1 MKFNFIKVVCLV
13 LCFALTVCAVP
24 FKANVYAAEPTL
36 SELQDKYEATQKH
49 LNDLKNQRADQQDI
63 INGLNEVI
71 RAKQEIIDQ
80 FNKKINAYSEQINSK
95 QKEIDKL
102 NNDIETDKETFKKR
116 IRSLYM
122 SNSKTDV
129 QIVLGA
135 NSFSEYLVLSQ
146 VAKTSSK
153 RDKALIDKIVD
164 AVTAI
169 DKEKADIQKLLD
181 EQKNERSVYDKE
193 KAELDKKV
201 AEVNRLINSIDRD
214 IAKDQADLDKISDDI
229 NKKTASG
236 EVGGDLGSGG
246 KFFLWPS
253 ARFTYVSAG
262 FDSDDSVHRGNHKGI
277 DIAGGGIMGTPIR
290 AAAAGKVYLVSSGC
304 PHNYGKN
311 YSCSVGGVR
320 CGGGYGNYVA
330 IDHDKYN
337 GKHYKT
343 LYAHMKSVAVR
354 NGQHVQRGQVIGYVG
369 TTGWSTG
376 PHIHFETIVNGKKV
390 NPKNFSYDY

>member
-1 MKFNFIKVVCLV
+1 MKLTLIKTISLV
-13 LCFALTVCAVP
+13 LCFALTVCAIP
-24 FKANVYAAEPTL
+24 FVSNVYAAEPTL
-36 SELQDKYEATQKH
+36 AELQQQYKEAQDN
-49 LNDLKNQRADQQDI
+49 LNKLKNQKAEQQEI
-63 INGLNEVI
+63 IKGLNVVI
-71 RAKQEIIDQ
+71 AAKQEIIDQ
-80 FNKKINAYSEQINSK
+80 FNKKINAFSEQINEK

-102 NNDIETDKETFKKR
+102 NDNIESDKEAFKKR

-153 RDKALIDKIVD
+153 RDKVLIDKIVET
-164 AVTAI
+164 VSAI
-169 DKEKADIQKLLD
+169 QEEQDGIQKLLD
-181 EQKNERSVYDKE
+181 EQTEARSVYDKE

-201 AEVNRLINSIDRD
+201 AEVNKLINSINRD
-214 IAKDQADLDKISDDI
+214 IAKDEADLKKISDSID
-229 NKKTASG
+229 KMTASG

-246 KFFLWPS
+246 GFFLWPS
-253 ARFTYVSAG
+253 AKYTYVSAG
-262 FDSDDSVHRGNHKGI
+262 FDSDDSVHKGNHKGI
-277 DIAGGGIMGTPIR
+277 DIAGSGIMGTPIR

-304 PHNYGKN
+304 THNYGKN
-311 YSCSVGGVR
+311 YSCG

-337 GKHYKT
+337 GNHYKT

-354 NGQHVQRGQVIGYVG
+354 NGQHVERGQIIGYVG

-390 NPKNFSYDY
+390 NPKNFSYAY

>member
-1 MKFNFIKVVCLV
+1 MKLNLVKIVCLV
-13 LCFALTVCAVP
+13 LCFVLTVCAIP
-24 FKANVYAAEPTL
+24 FKPDVYAEEPTL
-36 SELQDKYEATQKH
+36 AELQQQYQDAQKH
-49 LNDLKNQRADQQDI
+49 LNDLKNQKAQQQDI
-63 INGLNEVI
+63 INGLNAVI
-71 RAKQEIIDQ
+71 AAKQEIINQ
-80 FNKKINAYSEQINSK
+80 YNKKINAYSDQINDK

-102 NNDIETDKETFKKR
+102 NNDIDEDKETFKKR

-146 VAKTSSK
+146 VAKSSSK
-153 RDKALIDKIVD
+153 RDKILIDKIVE
-164 AVTAI
+164 AVTVI
-169 DKEKADIQKLLD
+169 KEEQSGIQKLLD
-181 EQKNERSVYDKE
+181 EQTEARSVYDKE

-201 AEVNRLINSIDRD
+201 AEVNKLINSINRD
-214 IAKDQADLDKISDDI
+214 IAKDEADLKKISDNID
-229 NKKTASG
+229 KMTASG
-236 EVGGDLGSGG
+236 EVGGDLGASG

-253 ARFTYVSAG
+253 AKFTYISAG
-262 FDSDDSVHRGNHKGI
+262 FDSDDSVHKGNHKGI

-304 PHNYGKN
+304 KHNYSKN
-311 YSCSVGGVR
+311 YSCG

-337 GKHYKT
+337 GNHYKT
-343 LYAHMKSVAVR
+343 LYAHMSSVAVY
-354 NGQHVQRGQVIGYVG
+354 NGQHVQRGQVIGYAG

-390 NPKNFSYDY
+390 NPKNFSYAY

>member
-1 MKFNFIKVVCLV
+1 MKFNFVKVICLL
-13 LCFALTVCAVP
+13 LCFALTVCILP
-24 FKANVYAAEPTL
+24 FNAAAEPTL
-36 SELQDKYEATQKH
+36 AELQQQYKDAQDH
-49 LNDLKNQRADQQDI
+49 LNNLKNQKAEQQEI

-80 FNKKINAYSEQINSK
+80 FNKKINAYSEQINGK

-181 EQKNERSVYDKE
+181 EQKNERSVYEKE

-201 AEVNRLINSIDRD
+201 AEVNKLISSINRD
-214 IAKDQADLDKISDDI
+214 IAKDQADLDKISDSID
-229 NKKTASG
+229 KMTASG

-246 KFFLWPS
+246 GFFLWPS

-304 PHNYGKN
+304 THNYGKN

-337 GKHYKT
+337 GNHYKT

-354 NGQHVQRGQVIGYVG
+354 NGQHVERGQIIGYVG

-390 NPKNFSYDY
+390 NPKNFSYAY